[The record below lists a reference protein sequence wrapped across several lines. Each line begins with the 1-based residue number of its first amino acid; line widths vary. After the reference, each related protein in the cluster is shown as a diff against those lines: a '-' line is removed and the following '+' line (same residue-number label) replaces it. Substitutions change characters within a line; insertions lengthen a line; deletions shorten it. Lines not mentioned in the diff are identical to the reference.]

1 MKRAFT
7 AFQEIK
13 LGLEKLAE
21 NGLVQRERIHCT
33 YMQRVRD
40 YYYGVSKTDFQ
51 RHTVAHS

>member
-40 YYYGVSKTDFQ
+40 YYYGVSKTDVQ